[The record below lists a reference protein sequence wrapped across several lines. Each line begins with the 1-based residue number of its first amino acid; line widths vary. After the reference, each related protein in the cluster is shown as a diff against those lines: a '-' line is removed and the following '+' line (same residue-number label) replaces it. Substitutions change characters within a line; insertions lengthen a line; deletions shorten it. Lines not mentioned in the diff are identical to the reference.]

1 IDQSGEWKSQDFSSM
16 GMSTNEISYS
26 LYSENLDR
34 LNDSVKMLEDVMKE
48 NDGLEDVSSTAED
61 AYVEYTFKV
70 EQDELLQYGLTA
82 GQLVMMLNPMESKE
96 VLTTIEKDG
105 NALEVIVQQEQAD
118 RKSVV

>member
-1 IDQSGEWKSQDFSSM
+1 MSAMMGGGGSGGALMYLIFDPDMKDFPEVRKEIENYVFDIDQSGEWKSQDFSSM

-61 AYVEYTFKV
+61 AYVEYYF
-70 EQDELLQYGLTA
+70 
-82 GQLVMMLNPMESKE
+82 
-96 VLTTIEKDG
+96 
-105 NALEVIVQQEQAD
+105 
-118 RKSVV
+118 